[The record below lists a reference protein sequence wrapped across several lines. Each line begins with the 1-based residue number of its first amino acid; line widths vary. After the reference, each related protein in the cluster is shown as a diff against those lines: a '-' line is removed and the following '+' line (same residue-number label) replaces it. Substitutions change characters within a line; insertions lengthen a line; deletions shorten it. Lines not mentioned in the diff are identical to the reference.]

1 MRKPARPGSKLAAQ
15 GAYTDTSDRSLQG
28 PLTLQAK
35 IVASLY
41 PFRAVFAAAGFVIA
55 LKGRFRI
62 SVQFFR
68 KNVFIKKC
76 FYPLTGHGQRH
87 KSMEVCEMSEQRVDK
102 HELIH
107 SRELANVTANA
118 SMEARKIISTYLDSI
133 YGVAEEASEI
143 PAKRANDFYHLCL
156 LLATDIACRGLML
169 VKKEDQQAEREM
181 FFKRIEVLVGIYN
194 KYGFD
199 HAEKIFDEIMEELS
213 SQGSSENP
221 T

>member
-1 MRKPARPGSKLAAQ
+1 ML
-15 GAYTDTSDRSLQG
+15 
-28 PLTLQAK
+28 
-35 IVASLY
+35 
-41 PFRAVFAAAGFVIA
+41 
-55 LKGRFRI
+55 
-62 SVQFFR
+62 
-68 KNVFIKKC
+68 
-76 FYPLTGHGQRH
+76 
-87 KSMEVCEMSEQRVDK
+87 EQRVDQ

-133 YGVAEEASEI
+133 YGAAEEASEI
-143 PAKRANDFYHLCL
+143 PAKRANDFYQLCL
-156 LLATDIACRGLML
+156 FLATDIACRGFML

>member
-35 IVASLY
+35 IAASLY

-76 FYPLTGHGQRH
+76 FYPLAGLGQGIN
-87 KSMEVCEMSEQRVDK
+87 Q
-102 HELIH
+102 
-107 SRELANVTANA
+107 
-118 SMEARKIISTYLDSI
+118 
-133 YGVAEEASEI
+133 VAEE
-143 PAKRANDFYHLCL
+143 R
-156 LLATDIACRGLML
+156 
-169 VKKEDQQAEREM
+169 
-181 FFKRIEVLVGIYN
+181 VLPV
-194 KYGFD
+194 
-199 HAEKIFDEIMEELS
+199 HTA
-213 SQGSSENP
+213 
-221 T
+221 